1 MNSRRVLGNSLLV
14 LTAMLWGT
22 AFVGQRSGMADI
34 GPITFTAARMTL
46 AAVAVGSVALAWGR
60 GAEENSQAPVVEES
74 RRRHR
79 TIIGGVCCGAFLAAA
94 SIFQQMGIVHTTAG
108 KAGFITAMYILLVPV
123 INFVLFRKKNTW
135 LVWLAVLIGV
145 AGMYLICV
153 TEGFNLARGD
163 ALVCIC
169 ALLFSGHILCC
180 DHFAR
185 IADPIRVSA
194 IQFITTAVL
203 SAAVALVV
211 EEPSWGRIVSA
222 AIPIV
227 YCGLVSG
234 GIGYTL
240 QIVAQRFTDPTVAA
254 LLLSLEAVF
263 AVLAGAVLLGERM
276 SPREMA
282 GCVVMLVAIVLAQ
295 VPLRTRGGAG
305 AASAARPLDD
315 SAGEAGHGLRGSW

>member
-1 MNSRRVLGNSLLV
+1 MNGKRALGNSLLV

-22 AFVGQRSGMADI
+22 AFVGQRAGMADI
-34 GPITFTAARMTL
+34 EPITFTAARMTL
-46 AAVAVGSVALAWGR
+46 AAVAVGLVALAWGR
-60 GAEENSQAPVVEES
+60 VAGENSQAPVVEES
-74 RRRHR
+74 RRRHG

-94 SIFQQMGIVHTTAG
+94 SIFQQMGIVHITAG

-123 INFVLFRKKNTW
+123 VSFLIFRRRTTR

-145 AGMYLICV
+145 AGMYLICM
-153 TEGFNLARGD
+153 TEGFSPARGD
-163 ALVCIC
+163 ALVGIS

-194 IQFITTAVL
+194 IQFTTAAAL
-203 SAAVALVV
+203 SAVVALMV
-211 EEPSWGRIVSA
+211 EDPSWGRIVSA

-240 QIVAQRFTDPTVAA
+240 QITAQRFTDPTVAA

-263 AVLAGAVLLGERM
+263 AVVAGAVLLGERM
-276 SPREMA
+276 SPRETA

-295 VPLRTRGGAG
+295 VPSRAREGVG
-305 AASAARPLDD
+305 AASAGS
-315 SAGEAGHGLRGSW
+315 SAG

>member
-1 MNSRRVLGNSLLV
+1 MNGKRMLGNSLLI
-14 LTAMLWGT
+14 LTALFWGT
-22 AFVGQRSGMADI
+22 AFVGQRAGMADI
-34 GPITFTAARMTL
+34 EPITFTAARMTL
-46 AAVAVGSVALAWGR
+46 AAVAAVAVGLVAFAWGR
-60 GAEENSQAPVVEES
+60 RSGKDPQASVAEES
-74 RRRHR
+74 RRRRR
-79 TIIGGVCCGAFLAAA
+79 TIIGGVCCGAFLATA
-94 SIFQQMGIVHTTAG
+94 SILQQMGIVHTTAG

-123 INFVLFRKKNTW
+123 INVVLFRKQNTW

-145 AGMYLICV
+145 VGMYLICV

-203 SAAVALVV
+203 SAAVAFMV
-211 EEPSWGRIVSA
+211 EDPSWEKIVSA
-222 AIPIV
+222 ALPIV

-240 QIVAQRFTDPTVAA
+240 QIVAQRFTDPAVAA

-263 AVLAGAVLLGERM
+263 AVVSGAVLLGERM
-276 SPREMA
+276 SPREMS
-282 GCVVMLVAIVLAQ
+282 GCLMMLLAIVLAQ
-295 VPLRTRGGAG
+295 VPLPDAG
-305 AASAARPLDD
+305 KNRLR
-315 SAGEAGHGLRGSW
+315 AGSPAGSSTG